1 MSYRHCTLY
10 KHCTSVGVHTVY
22 LCALQMQK
30 LSLQLN
36 RLHWLDFSDRLLA
49 ANGKDL
55 NPSLNFDGTHMSPRY
70 VSYMNGALESIS

>member
-1 MSYRHCTLY
+1 
-10 KHCTSVGVHTVY
+10 
-22 LCALQMQK
+22 MQK

-49 ANGKDL
+49 ANGKDF

-70 VSYMNGALESIS
+70 VSYMNAALETIS

>member
-1 MSYRHCTLY
+1 
-10 KHCTSVGVHTVY
+10 
-22 LCALQMQK
+22 MQK

-55 NPSLNFDGTHMSPRY
+55 DPSLDFDGTHMSPRY
-70 VSYMNGALESIS
+70 VSYMNAALGNIS